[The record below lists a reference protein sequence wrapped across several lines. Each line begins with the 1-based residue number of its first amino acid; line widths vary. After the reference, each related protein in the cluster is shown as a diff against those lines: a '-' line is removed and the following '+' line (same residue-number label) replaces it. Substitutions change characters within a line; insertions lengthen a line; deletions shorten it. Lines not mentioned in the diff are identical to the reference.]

1 MWTTNNRYYSISVS
15 VNRNQ
20 ALDCYLFTIMR
31 FWQTPR
37 LLGHVDTE
45 LPEFVFETSFKIVP
59 SNPSSEV
66 APCFELEPVY
76 EISWRHGWW
85 YIDFDI
91 VFINQ
96 RAKNLAENRLMWK
109 NSYHPGL
116 FCGTSYCV
124 FEVFLIWGRGMS
136 VSRLIWSAGLG
147 AEAFRLLSKYYMCA
161 TITFGPA
168 ILGSELHLLQ
178 WHCTGQQA
186 ASQGSRHNV
195 VRVSNVLS
203 RVIHHRR

>member
-37 LLGHVDTE
+37 LPGHVDTE

-76 EISWRHGWW
+76 EIFWQHGWW
-85 YIDFDI
+85 YIDFEYWYCLY
-91 VFINQ
+91 Q
-96 RAKNLAENRLMWK
+96 SKSKKSGWK
-109 NSYHPGL
+109 SAHVNNSYHPGL
-116 FCGTSYCV
+116 FCGTSNCV
-124 FEVFLIWGRGMS
+124 FEGAKIPCTLFAAKVFLIRGQGMS
-136 VSRLIWSAGLG
+136 VWSGRLA
-147 AEAFRLLSKYYMCA
+147 
-161 TITFGPA
+161 
-168 ILGSELHLLQ
+168 
-178 WHCTGQQA
+178 
-186 ASQGSRHNV
+186 
-195 VRVSNVLS
+195 
-203 RVIHHRR
+203 

>member
-85 YIDFDI
+85 YIESIYYYFWYCLFQSKSKKSGWKSTH
-91 VFINQ
+91 VKEFLSP
-96 RAKNLAENRLMWK
+96 RAVLWNIIL
-109 NSYHPGL
+109 
-116 FCGTSYCV
+116 C
-124 FEVFLIWGRGMS
+124 IWGFFDLRSGY
-136 VSRLIWSAGLG
+136 VGLSSDLVG
-147 AEAFRLLSKYYMCA
+147 WLRSWGL
-161 TITFGPA
+161 
-168 ILGSELHLLQ
+168 
-178 WHCTGQQA
+178 
-186 ASQGSRHNV
+186 
-195 VRVSNVLS
+195 
-203 RVIHHRR
+203 